1 MSVSLCYNF
10 LFGQI
15 EIFRNISVQIDT
27 CSMCR
32 VHALLKTMICSP
44 KVQTLNIHLQYA
56 QETLQ
61 PQGLHIYSPLLHK
74 EVKEFSACT
83 LQLIHVVSGLT
94 PVYML
99 F

>member
-1 MSVSLCYNF
+1 
-10 LFGQI
+10 
-15 EIFRNISVQIDT
+15 
-27 CSMCR
+27 MCR
-32 VHALLKTMICSP
+32 VHALLKTMICSQ